1 MRGKVLKILEPAAD
15 LDGNQDLNLSGGSK
29 VKTRIKI
36 KIMKLR
42 TGINGK
48 EVNGERTSVDCQYHA
63 ARERAQGR
71 SEKAEGRREKGE
83 RRGER
88 PEGLGLRLRAT
99 GFTLIEMIGVLAVI
113 AILAALLIP
122 KVFEAINNSRINNAA
137 VSIRT
142 VKTAVADHFGA
153 YGDLNSLGGTNL
165 LSVPLTNYDGTVL
178 MAEGFLDKPFAVKI
192 GTSATIQVVQGGGGT
207 GTANGGYDYNLD
219 GVSGGST
226 TNSQLVVE
234 AVIYGVAALDAKDL
248 NDRIDGPALGSTS
261 VNTIDSKGRV
271 EYVAPVGSPPTTTV
285 YVYITHR

>member
-1 MRGKVLKILEPAAD
+1 MRGKVLKILKPAAD

-29 VKTRIKI
+29 AKTRIKI

-42 TGINGK
+42 TGTNGK

-71 SEKAEGRREKGE
+71 REKVEGREIRNPPAKRDEIRTG
-83 RRGER
+83 
-88 PEGLGLRLRAT
+88 EGLGLRSRLRLRAT

-113 AILAALLIP
+113 AILGALLIP
-122 KVFEAINNSRINNAA
+122 KVFDAINNSRINNAA

-142 VKTAVADHFGA
+142 VKAAVADHFGA

-178 MAEGFLDKPFAVKI
+178 MSEGFLDKPFAVKI
-192 GTSATIQVVQGGGGT
+192 GASATVQIVQVGGGT

-271 EYVAPVGSPPTTTV
+271 EYEIGRA
-285 YVYITHR
+285 

>member
-1 MRGKVLKILEPAAD
+1 MRGKVLKILKPAAD
-15 LDGNQDLNLSGGSK
+15 LDGNQDLNLPGGSK
-29 VKTRIKI
+29 IKTRVKI

-42 TGINGK
+42 TGTNGK
-48 EVNGERTSVDCQYHA
+48 EVNGERTSVDCQSHA
-63 ARERAQGR
+63 ARERAQ
-71 SEKAEGRREKGE
+71 GRREKGE

-88 PEGLGLRLRAT
+88 AEGLGLRLRAT